1 MAADL
6 LINKNPNL
14 STTVY
19 FSMNKARVKRSGRQI
34 SQDVAEICHFA
45 ESGEICQRSC
55 VDSTIQSPKTY
66 SCFYGEHGWK
76 QGICGLSKVA
86 SEGFGNLFE
95 CPILFFCDRFDNFE
109 IVAKDSKF

>member
-14 STTVY
+14 SPIVY

-34 SQDVAEICHFA
+34 SQDVAEISHFA

-66 SCFYGEHGWK
+66 SFFLRGALIETGEMWTFQSCFR
-76 QGICGLSKVA
+76 
-86 SEGFGNLFE
+86 GFQ
-95 CPILFFCDRFDNFE
+95 
-109 IVAKDSKF
+109 KFV